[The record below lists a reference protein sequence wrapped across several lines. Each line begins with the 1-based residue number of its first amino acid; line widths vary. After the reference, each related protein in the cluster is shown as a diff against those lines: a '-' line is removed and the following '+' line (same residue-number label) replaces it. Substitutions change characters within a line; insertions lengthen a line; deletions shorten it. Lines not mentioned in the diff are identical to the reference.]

1 LEQNYKSGT
10 KTLKNDLET
19 MKTIGRKVILPVLLL
34 SLVAGLGVS
43 ADAAQTSTPK
53 KKAPTSGAHSR
64 RVGKKGSKSSTR
76 QRGQKNPT
84 TDRISEIQ
92 NALARNGSFAGA
104 PNGKWD
110 DSTVSAVKKYQAA
123 HGLNPTGRL
132 DAPTLQKLGLGST
145 TAGVAAPQTPPG
157 AVSRLSSSKFNSAEP
172 STENQR

>member
-1 LEQNYKSGT
+1 M
-10 KTLKNDLET
+10 T
-19 MKTIGRKVILPVLLL
+19 MISRKVVLPVLLL

-43 ADAAQTSTPK
+43 ADAAQTNTPK
-53 KKAPTSGAHSR
+53 KKTTSGAHSR
-64 RVGKKGSKSSTR
+64 RAGKKGSKSSGR
-76 QRGQKNPT
+76 QRGQKAPT
-84 TDRISEIQ
+84 NDRISEIQ
-92 NALARNGSFAGA
+92 NALAKNGSYAGT

-110 DSTVSAVKKYQAA
+110 DSTVAAVKKYQAA

>member
-1 LEQNYKSGT
+1 MIS
-10 KTLKNDLET
+10 
-19 MKTIGRKVILPVLLL
+19 RKVILPALLL

-53 KKAPTSGAHSR
+53 KKTTSGAHSR
-64 RVGKKGSKSSTR
+64 RGGKKGSKSSGR
-76 QRGQKNPT
+76 QRGQKAPT
-84 TDRISEIQ
+84 SERISEIQ
-92 NALARNGSFAGA
+92 IALAKDGSYAGG
-104 PNGKWD
+104 PSGKWD
-110 DSTVSAVKKYQAA
+110 DSTAA
-123 HGLNPTGRL
+123 AMRKFQSSHGLNPTGRL

>member
-1 LEQNYKSGT
+1 MIS
-10 KTLKNDLET
+10 
-19 MKTIGRKVILPVLLL
+19 RKVALPVLLL

-43 ADAAQTSTPK
+43 AEAAQTSTPK
-53 KKAPTSGAHSR
+53 KKAPTGSR
-64 RVGKKGSKSSTR
+64 THHTGKSSGKTSR
-76 QRGQKNPT
+76 QRGQKAPT
-84 TDRISEIQ
+84 NDRISEIQ
-92 NALARNGSFAGA
+92 NALAKNGSFTGT

-110 DSTVSAVKKYQAA
+110 DSTVAAVKKYQAA
-123 HGLNPTGRL
+123 HALNPTGRL

>member
-1 LEQNYKSGT
+1 MIS
-10 KTLKNDLET
+10 
-19 MKTIGRKVILPVLLL
+19 RKVVFPALLL

-43 ADAAQTSTPK
+43 ADAAQTSTQK
-53 KKAPTSGAHSR
+53 KKTPASGSR
-64 RVGKKGSKSSTR
+64 THRTGKKGSKSSGR
-76 QRGQKNPT
+76 QRGQKAPT

-92 NALARNGSFAGA
+92 NALARDGSFTGA

-110 DSTVSAVKKYQAA
+110 DSTVASVKKFQTS

-157 AVSRLSSSKFNSAEP
+157 AVSRLSSSKFNGEP
-172 STENQR
+172 STENQK

>member
-1 LEQNYKSGT
+1 MIS
-10 KTLKNDLET
+10 
-19 MKTIGRKVILPVLLL
+19 RKVVLPVLLL

-43 ADAAQTSTPK
+43 AGAAQTTAPK
-53 KKAPTSGAHSR
+53 KKTPAGGSR
-64 RVGKKGSKSSTR
+64 THRTGKKSAKNSGR
-76 QRGQKNPT
+76 QRGQKAPT
-84 TDRISEIQ
+84 SDRISEIQ
-92 NALARNGSFAGA
+92 SALAKDGSFAGT

-110 DSTVSAVKKYQAA
+110 DSTVSSVKKFQTS

-145 TAGVAAPQTPPG
+145 TAGAGAPQTPPG

>member
-1 LEQNYKSGT
+1 
-10 KTLKNDLET
+10 
-19 MKTIGRKVILPVLLL
+19 MKMISRNVVLPVLLL
-34 SLVAGLGVS
+34 SFVAGLGVS
-43 ADAAQTSTPK
+43 AEAAQTNTPK
-53 KKAPTSGAHSR
+53 KKTTASGTHTR
-64 RVGKKGSKSSTR
+64 RVGKKGSKSSGR
-76 QRGQKNPT
+76 QRGQKAPT
-84 TDRISEIQ
+84 NDRISEIQ
-92 NALARNGSFAGA
+92 TALAKNGSYAGT

-132 DAPTLQKLGLGST
+132 DAATLQKLGLGSA